1 MAQEAHLERIGGRYR
16 LVEVLGSGGFGRVWR
31 AHDETLGVDVAVKEV
46 RLQPTASEEEREEFL
61 TRAKR
66 EARNAARLRDHPGI
80 VPVHDVVIE
89 GGVPWIVMRLID
101 GHSLE
106 DRLEKDRRVPAGEA
120 AGIAAA
126 LLEAL
131 DAAHRAGVVHRDV
144 KPANVM
150 LARSGEVL
158 LTDFGI
164 AVHQTDTAMTAS
176 GALIGSMAYLAP
188 ERLRG
193 RNNGTAGDLFSL
205 GVTLYRCVEG
215 VSPFHRDTPAET
227 VTALLRDEPPPPRH
241 AGGLARLI
249 VRLLDK
255 DPGTRPTAA
264 EALELIGPAPAP
276 RREVTATRR
285 PDRDEPGKRWW
296 LVFVRSRRRVV
307 ALTVASVLAI
317 PLLLGI
323 GYIRAYGGT
332 AYDAKPD
339 ECVHPNGL
347 DLDGLGGWRTH
358 PCSTPPGANGY
369 LVTYR
374 YEWETACASSNKVL
388 VLPERKGKGPITL
401 CLVPAR

>member
-1 MAQEAHLERIGGRYR
+1 MAQEAHRERIGGRYR

-46 RLQPTASEEEREEFL
+46 RLQPTASEEERAEFL

-89 GGVPWIVMRLID
+89 DGVPWIVMRLVD
-101 GHSLE
+101 GQSLQ
-106 DRLEKDRRVPAGEA
+106 DRLDKDGRVPAGEA

-126 LLEAL
+126 LLRAL
-131 DAAHRAGVVHRDV
+131 DAAHRAGVVHRDI

-150 LARSGEVL
+150 LTRGGEVL

-164 AVHQTDTAMTAS
+164 AVHHADTAMTAS

-215 VSPFHRDTPAET
+215 VSPFRRDTPAET
-227 VTALLRDEPPPPRH
+227 VTALLRDDPPPPRH
-241 AGGLARLI
+241 AGALARLI

-264 EALELIGPAPAP
+264 EALQLIGPAPAP
-276 RREVTATRR
+276 RGEAAATRR
-285 PDRDEPGKRWW
+285 LDRDEPGKRRW
-296 LVFVRSRRRVV
+296 LHFVVGRRGL
-307 ALTVASVLAI
+307 ALTAASVLAI

-323 GYIRAYGGT
+323 GYIGAYGGT
-332 AYDAKPD
+332 AYDAKAD
-339 ECVHPNGL
+339 ECVHPDGL

-358 PCSTPPGANGY
+358 PCSVPPPGAKGY

-374 YEWETACASSNKVL
+374 YGWETACASSNKIL
-388 VLPERKGKGPITL
+388 VLPARKEKGTTTL